1 METIKLTVDSKKRIS
16 LTKLLP
22 TGRISSVKAYKED
35 DRIILE
41 PMVEIPAREVWLYE
55 NKVASE
61 KVKKGLSQK
70 GTIKRGSFAKYA
82 KWNHM
87 FELIFTPQADS
98 DLREIE
104 NDPSKKDILKA
115 VRKTLGFME
124 TNLRHP
130 SLNTHEFSS
139 LKGPIGEKLF
149 EAYVQQ
155 KTPVAY
161 RIFWYYGPDRKQI
174 TIVAITPHL

>member
-1 METIKLTVDSKKRIS
+1 
-16 LTKLLP
+16 
-22 TGRISSVKAYKED
+22 
-35 DRIILE
+35 
-41 PMVEIPAREVWLYE
+41 
-55 NKVASE
+55 
-61 KVKKGLSQK
+61 
-70 GTIKRGSFAKYA
+70 
-82 KWNHM
+82 M

-104 NDPSKKDILKA
+104 SDPNKKDILKA

-130 SLNTHEFSS
+130 SLNTHEFTS
-139 LKGPIGEKLF
+139 LKGPKGEKVF

-155 KTPVAY
+155 KAPAAY

-174 TIVAITPHL
+174 TIVAITPHP

>member
-1 METIKLTVDSKKRIS
+1 
-16 LTKLLP
+16 
-22 TGRISSVKAYKED
+22 
-35 DRIILE
+35 
-41 PMVEIPAREVWLYE
+41 
-55 NKVASE
+55 
-61 KVKKGLSQK
+61 
-70 GTIKRGSFAKYA
+70 
-82 KWNHM
+82 M

-104 NDPSKKDILKA
+104 NDPSKKNILKA

-130 SLNTHEFSS
+130 SLNTHEFTS
-139 LKGPIGEKLF
+139 LKEPNGEKVF

-155 KTPVAY
+155 KTPAAY

-174 TIVAITPHL
+174 AIVTITPHP